1 MKKRWISLLLVLAL
15 VLAVWSV
22 CAVAADAQKAD
33 AAVGETAAAEPA
45 AEELTEE
52 EPTEEEAPA
61 EESPAAAEDT
71 EAADA
76 EAPAEDGEQNHIHAV
91 NREDGCEEPS
101 FVPLTVTGGK
111 LESGCYYLTDDL
123 ALEEPLCVPKNGAQV
138 TLCLNGH
145 TLSLADGVEG
155 CIIFLAVS
163 DEDAEPSVLTI
174 TDCNGADSSS
184 NYYIDETGALVFD
197 DGSYAWQ
204 EAYIAASEKNALAG
218 GRITGATAG
227 AISVGD
233 YNELYLTSVNIIDNA
248 GRYGAGVVVAEHASA
263 VLDSCVIAGNR
274 LTGEMKTSEKQILGG
289 GVYCAGTLELSGT
302 TSITGNRAQDAQNNL
317 WLDENAEVK
326 IGNLGLDKQA
336 KIGVSGAAEQTILT
350 GYADD
355 FSDNFTSDDLT
366 LTVSAVRENG
376 FTDLTLQEAVYTL
389 TLELGEDSE
398 PVTLE
403 AEQGKSLRELNVEAP
418 ERENMQFDGWH
429 TEDGGQVDAE
439 EPLHLTGDTTL
450 FARWTQDEPQSGEA
464 ALLTYD
470 PDAPITKQEAA
481 KTLYQMA
488 RQLGLDTEAGQDV
501 DLTQFEDADEISE
514 DAADAVRW
522 AYAADLLMEKDGKL
536 HVADELTRKELTRML
551 EDFLDQQAKQFG
563 ITWINGWEKNLNSLS
578 RLLF

>member
-289 GVYCAGTLELSGT
+289 GVYCAGTLELSGM

-366 LTVSAVRENG
+366 LIVSAVRENG

-418 ERENMQFDGWH
+418 ERENMQFDGWY

-488 RQLGLDTEAGQDV
+488 RQLGLDTEAGEDV

-551 EDFLDQQAKQFG
+551 EDFLDL
-563 ITWINGWEKNLNSLS
+563 I
-578 RLLF
+578 

>member
-33 AAVGETAAAEPA
+33 EAVGETAAAEPA

-289 GVYCAGTLELSGT
+289 GVYCAGTLELSGM

-366 LTVSAVRENG
+366 LIVSAVRENG

-418 ERENMQFDGWH
+418 ERENMQFDGWY

-551 EDFLDQQAKQFG
+551 EDFLDL
-563 ITWINGWEKNLNSLS
+563 I
-578 RLLF
+578 

>member
-15 VLAVWSV
+15 VLTVWSV
-22 CAVAADAQKAD
+22 CAVAADTQKAD
-33 AAVGETAAAEPA
+33 EPAEETAAAEPA
-45 AEELTEE
+45 AEETA
-52 EPTEEEAPA
+52 EEEAPA
-61 EESPAAAEDT
+61 EAPAEEPADTAEDA
-71 EAADA
+71 EAADE

-91 NREDGCEEPS
+91 NREDSCEEPS
-101 FVPLTVTGGK
+101 FAPLTVTGGK

-145 TLSLADGVEG
+145 TLRLADGAEG
-155 CIIFLAVS
+155 CILFVAVS

-174 TDCNGADSSS
+174 TDCNGANSSS
-184 NYYIDETGALVFD
+184 NYYVDEAGALIFD

-233 YNELYLTSVNIIDNA
+233 HNELCLTNVNIIDNA
-248 GRYGAGVVVAEHASA
+248 GRYGAGVVIAEHASA

-274 LTGEMKTSEKQILGG
+274 LTGEMKASEKQILGG

-317 WLDENAEVK
+317 WLDENAKIK
-326 IGNLGLDKQA
+326 IGDLGLDKQA
-336 KIGVSGAAEQTILT
+336 QIGVSGAAEQTILT

-355 FSDNFTSDDLT
+355 FSENFTSDDLT
-366 LTVSAVRENG
+366 LTVSAARKNG
-376 FTDLTLQEAVYTL
+376 FTELSLQEAVYTL
-389 TLELGEDSE
+389 TLDTGRDSE

-403 AEQGKSLRELNVEAP
+403 AEQGKSLREMNVDDP
-418 ERENMQFDGWH
+418 ERENVTFDGWY
-429 TEDGGQVDAE
+429 TEDGACIDADA
-439 EPLHLTGDTTL
+439 PLHLTGDTTL
-450 FARWTQDEPQSGEA
+450 YAQWTQAEPQSGED
-464 ALLTYD
+464 ALLIYD

-488 RQLGLDTEAGQDV
+488 RQLGLDTEAGQDI
-501 DLTQFEDADEISE
+501 DLTQFEDADEIGE
-514 DAADAVRW
+514 DAVDAVRW
-522 AYAADLLMEKDGKL
+522 AYAADLLSEKDGKL
-536 HVADELTRKELTRML
+536 HVTAELTQKELTRML
-551 EDFLDQQAKQFG
+551 EDFLD
-563 ITWINGWEKNLNSLS
+563 
-578 RLLF
+578 LLP

>member
-289 GVYCAGTLELSGT
+289 GVYCAGTLELSGM

-418 ERENMQFDGWH
+418 ERENMQFDGWY

-551 EDFLDQQAKQFG
+551 EDFLDL
-563 ITWINGWEKNLNSLS
+563 I
-578 RLLF
+578 

>member
-33 AAVGETAAAEPA
+33 ETAEETTAAEPA
-45 AEELTEE
+45 AEEPAAEE
-52 EPTEEEAPA
+52 VPAEEAPA
-61 EESPAAAEDT
+61 EEAVAAAEET

-76 EAPAEDGEQNHIHAV
+76 EAPAEDGKQNHIHAI
-91 NREDGCEEPS
+91 NREDSCEEPS
-101 FVPLTVTGGK
+101 FLPLTVTGGK

-145 TLSLADGVEG
+145 TLCLADGVEG
-155 CIIFLAVS
+155 CIIFVAVS

-233 YNELYLTSVNIIDNA
+233 HNELYLADVNIIDNA

-263 VLDSCVIAGNR
+263 VLDSCIIAGNR
-274 LTGEMKTSEKQILGG
+274 LTGEMKASEKQILGG

-302 TSITGNRAQDAQNNL
+302 TSITGNRAQDAQDNL
-317 WLDENAEVK
+317 WLDENAKVK
-326 IGNLGLDKQA
+326 IGDLGLDKQA
-336 KIGVSGAAEQTILT
+336 RIGVSGAAEQTILT

-355 FSDNFTSDDLT
+355 FSENFTSDDLT
-366 LTVSAVRENG
+366 LTIAAARKNG
-376 FTDLTLQEAVYTL
+376 FTELSLQEAVYTL
-389 TLELGEDSE
+389 TLDTGEDSE

-403 AEQGKSLRELNVEAP
+403 AEQGKSLHEMNVQDP
-418 ERENMQFDGWH
+418 ERDNMTFNGWY
-429 TEDGGQVDAE
+429 TEDGEQIDAE
-439 EPLHLTGDTTL
+439 APLYLTGDTTL
-450 FARWTQDEPQSGEA
+450 SARWTQVEAQSDEA
-464 ALLTYD
+464 ALLSYD

-488 RQLGLDTEAGQDV
+488 RQLGVDTEAGQEV
-501 DLTQFEDADEISE
+501 ELTQFEDADEIGE

-522 AYAADLLMEKDGKL
+522 AYAADLLTEKDGKL
-536 HVADELTRKELTRML
+536 HAADELTQKELTRML
-551 EDFLDQQAKQFG
+551 EDFLD
-563 ITWINGWEKNLNSLS
+563 
-578 RLLF
+578 LLP

>member
-22 CAVAADAQKAD
+22 CAVAADAQKSDETAE
-33 AAVGETAAAEPA
+33 ETAAAEPVEEA
-45 AEELTEE
+45 A
-52 EPTEEEAPA
+52 EEAPA
-61 EESPAAAEDT
+61 EEPAAPAE
-71 EAADA
+71 EAETAPEDA

-101 FVPLTVTGGK
+101 FAPLTVTGGK

-123 ALEEPLCVPKNGAQV
+123 SLEEPLCVPKNGAQV
-138 TLCLNGH
+138 TLCLNGY
-145 TLSLADGVEG
+145 TLRLADGVEG
-155 CIIFLAVS
+155 CIIFVAVS

-184 NYYIDETGALVFD
+184 NYYVDEAGALVFD

-204 EAYIAASEKNALAG
+204 EAYIAANEKNALAG

-233 YNELYLTSVNIIDNA
+233 HNELYLTNVNIIDNA

-274 LTGEMKTSEKQILGG
+274 LTGEMKASEKQILGG

-317 WLDENAEVK
+317 WLDETAEIK
-326 IGNLGLDKQA
+326 IGDLGLDKQA
-336 KIGVSGAAEQTILT
+336 QIGVSGTAEQTILT

-355 FSDNFTSDDLT
+355 FSENFISDDLT
-366 LTVSAVRENG
+366 LTVSAIRENG

-389 TLELGEDSE
+389 TLDLGEDSE

-403 AEQGKSLRELNVEAP
+403 AEQGKSLYEMNVQDP
-418 ERENMQFDGWH
+418 ERENMMFDGWY
-429 TEDGGQVDAE
+429 TEDGEQIDAE
-439 EPLHLTGDTTL
+439 APLQLTGDTTL
-450 FARWTQDEPQSGEA
+450 YAHWTQAGPESGETS
-464 ALLTYD
+464 LLTYD

-488 RQLGLDTEAGQDV
+488 RQLGLDTEAGQEV
-501 DLTQFEDADEISE
+501 DLTQFEDADEIDE

-522 AYAADLLMEKDGKL
+522 AYAADLLTEKDGKL
-536 HVADELTRKELTRML
+536 HVADELTQKELTRIL
-551 EDFLDQQAKQFG
+551 EDFLD
-563 ITWINGWEKNLNSLS
+563 
-578 RLLF
+578 LLP

>member
-45 AEELTEE
+45 AEELTDE

-418 ERENMQFDGWH
+418 ERENMQFDGWY

-551 EDFLDQQAKQFG
+551 EDFLDL
-563 ITWINGWEKNLNSLS
+563 I
-578 RLLF
+578 

>member
-1 MKKRWISLLLVLAL
+1 MRKRWISLLLVFAL

-33 AAVGETAAAEPA
+33 EAADETTDAEPA
-45 AEELTEE
+45 AEEPVAEE
-52 EPTEEEAPA
+52 TPAETASAPDEEAD
-61 EESPAAAEDT
+61 AASEDT
-71 EAADA
+71 
-76 EAPAEDGEQNHIHAV
+76 EAPAEDSEQNHIHAV
-91 NREDGCEEPS
+91 NREDSCEEPS
-101 FVPLTVTGGK
+101 FVALPVTGGT

-145 TLSLADGVEG
+145 TLRLADGVEG
-155 CIIFLAVS
+155 CILFVAVS
-163 DEDAEPSVLTI
+163 DEDAEPSVLTV

-184 NYYIDETGALVFD
+184 NYYVDETGALVFD
-197 DGSYAWQ
+197 NGSYAWQ

-355 FSDNFTSDDLT
+355 FSENFTSDDLT

-418 ERENMQFDGWH
+418 ERENMQFDGWY
-429 TEDGGQVDAE
+429 TEDGRQVDAE

-536 HVADELTRKELTRML
+536 HVTDELSQKELMRML
-551 EDFLDQQAKQFG
+551 EDFLDL
-563 ITWINGWEKNLNSLS
+563 I
-578 RLLF
+578 

>member
-33 AAVGETAAAEPA
+33 EAVEETAAAEPA
-45 AEELTEE
+45 TEESTEE

-61 EESPAAAEDT
+61 EESSAAAEDT

-418 ERENMQFDGWH
+418 ERENMQFDGWY

-450 FARWTQDEPQSGEA
+450 SARWTQDEPQSGEA

-551 EDFLDQQAKQFG
+551 EDFLDL
-563 ITWINGWEKNLNSLS
+563 I
-578 RLLF
+578 

>member
-45 AEELTEE
+45 AEESTEE

-233 YNELYLTSVNIIDNA
+233 YNELYLASVNIIDNA

-418 ERENMQFDGWH
+418 ERENMQFDGWY

-551 EDFLDQQAKQFG
+551 EDFLDL
-563 ITWINGWEKNLNSLS
+563 I
-578 RLLF
+578 

>member
-33 AAVGETAAAEPA
+33 EAVGETAAAEPA

-248 GRYGAGVVVAEHASA
+248 GRYGAGVVVAAHASA

-418 ERENMQFDGWH
+418 ERENMQFDGWY

-551 EDFLDQQAKQFG
+551 EDFLDL
-563 ITWINGWEKNLNSLS
+563 I
-578 RLLF
+578 

>member
-61 EESPAAAEDT
+61 EELPAAAEDT

-418 ERENMQFDGWH
+418 ERENMQFDGWY

-450 FARWTQDEPQSGEA
+450 FACWTQDEPQSGEA

-551 EDFLDQQAKQFG
+551 EDFLDL
-563 ITWINGWEKNLNSLS
+563 I
-578 RLLF
+578 

>member
-302 TSITGNRAQDAQNNL
+302 TSINGNRAQDAQNNL

-418 ERENMQFDGWH
+418 ERENMQFDGWY

-551 EDFLDQQAKQFG
+551 EDFLDL
-563 ITWINGWEKNLNSLS
+563 I
-578 RLLF
+578 

>member
-336 KIGVSGAAEQTILT
+336 KIGVSGAAEQTIIT

-418 ERENMQFDGWH
+418 ERENMQFDGWY

-551 EDFLDQQAKQFG
+551 EDFLDL
-563 ITWINGWEKNLNSLS
+563 I
-578 RLLF
+578 

>member
-33 AAVGETAAAEPA
+33 ETAEETTADETAA
-45 AEELTEE
+45 E

-61 EESPAAAEDT
+61 EETEPAEEA
-71 EAADA
+71 EAASTDA
-76 EAPAEDGEQNHIHAV
+76 EAPEADGEQNHIHAV

-101 FVPLTVTGGK
+101 FAPLTVTGGK

-123 ALEEPLCVPKNGAQV
+123 ALTEPLCVPKNGAQV

-145 TLSLADGVEG
+145 TLSLADGAEG
-155 CIIFLAVS
+155 CIVFLAVS
-163 DEDAEPSVLTI
+163 DEDAEPSVLTV
-174 TDCNGADSSS
+174 TDCNGAGSSS
-184 NYYIDETGALVFD
+184 NYYVDETGALVFD

-233 YNELYLTSVNIIDNA
+233 YNELYLTNVNVIDNE

-263 VLDSCVIAGNR
+263 VLDSCVVAGNR
-274 LTGEMKTSEKQILGG
+274 LTGEMKGSEKQILGG

-302 TSITGNRAQDAQNNL
+302 TNITGNRAQDAQNNL
-317 WLDENAEVK
+317 WLDETAAIK
-326 IGNLGLDKQA
+326 IGNLGLEKQA
-336 KIGVSGAAEQTILT
+336 RIGVSGAAEQTILT

-355 FSDNFTSDDLT
+355 FSESFTSDDLT
-366 LTVSAVRENG
+366 LTVSAARENG
-376 FTDLTLQEAVYTL
+376 FTELSLQEAVYTL
-389 TLELGEDSE
+389 TLEPGEDSE
-398 PVTLE
+398 PVTIE
-403 AEQGKSLRELNVEAP
+403 AEQGKSLHEMNVEDP
-418 ERENMQFDGWH
+418 EREGMSFDGWY
-429 TEDGGQVDAE
+429 TGDGEQIDAE
-439 EPLHLTGDTTL
+439 APLHLTGDTTL
-450 FARWTQDEPQSGEA
+450 YAHWTQTEPQSGEA

-488 RQLGLDTEAGQDV
+488 RQLGIDTEDGQEV
-501 DLTQFEDADEISE
+501 DLTQFEDADEIE
-514 DAADAVRW
+514 ADAEDAVRW
-522 AYAADLLMEKDGKL
+522 AYAADLLTEKDGRL
-536 HVADELTRKELTRML
+536 HITDELTQKELTRML
-551 EDFLDQQAKQFG
+551 EDFLDL
-563 ITWINGWEKNLNSLS
+563 I
-578 RLLF
+578 

>member
-33 AAVGETAAAEPA
+33 ETAEETTAAEPA
-45 AEELTEE
+45 AEEPAAEE
-52 EPTEEEAPA
+52 VPAEGTPA
-61 EESPAAAEDT
+61 EEPAAAAEDT

-76 EAPAEDGEQNHIHAV
+76 EAPADDGEPNHIHAV
-91 NREDGCEEPS
+91 NREDSCEEPS
-101 FVPLTVTGGK
+101 FLPLTVTGGK

-155 CIIFLAVS
+155 CIIFVAVS
-163 DEDAEPSVLTI
+163 DEGAEPSVLTI

-204 EAYIAASEKNALAG
+204 EAYIAANEKNALAG

-233 YNELYLTSVNIIDNA
+233 HNELYLADVNIIDNA

-263 VLDSCVIAGNR
+263 VLDSCIIAGNR
-274 LTGEMKTSEKQILGG
+274 LTGEMKASEKQILGG

-302 TSITGNRAQDAQNNL
+302 TIITGNRAQDAQDNL
-317 WLDENAEVK
+317 WLDENAKVK
-326 IGNLGLDKQA
+326 IGDLGLDKQA
-336 KIGVSGAAEQTILT
+336 RIGVSGAAEQTILT

-355 FSDNFTSDDLT
+355 FSENFTSDDLT
-366 LTVSAVRENG
+366 LTIAAARKNG
-376 FTDLTLQEAVYTL
+376 FTELSLQEAVYTL
-389 TLELGEDSE
+389 TLDTGEDSE

-403 AEQGKSLRELNVEAP
+403 AEQGKSLHEMNVQDP
-418 ERENMQFDGWH
+418 ERENMTFDGWY
-429 TEDGGQVDAE
+429 TEDGEQIDAE
-439 EPLHLTGDTTL
+439 APLYLTGDTTL
-450 FARWTQDEPQSGEA
+450 SARWTQAEPQSAEA
-464 ALLTYD
+464 ALLSYD

-481 KTLYQMA
+481 KMLYQMA
-488 RQLGLDTEAGQDV
+488 RQLGVDTEAGREV
-501 DLTQFEDADEISE
+501 ELTQFEDADEIEE

-522 AYAADLLMEKDGKL
+522 AYAADLLTEKDGKL
-536 HVADELTRKELTRML
+536 HAADELTQKELTRML
-551 EDFLDQQAKQFG
+551 EDFLD
-563 ITWINGWEKNLNSLS
+563 
-578 RLLF
+578 LLP

>member
-33 AAVGETAAAEPA
+33 ETAEETTAAEPA
-45 AEELTEE
+45 AEEPAAEE
-52 EPTEEEAPA
+52 VPAEEAPA
-61 EESPAAAEDT
+61 EEAPAEDPVAAAEET

-76 EAPAEDGEQNHIHAV
+76 EAPAEDSEQNHIHAV

-101 FVPLTVTGGK
+101 FAPLTVTGGK

-155 CIIFLAVS
+155 CIVFLAVS

-174 TDCNGADSSS
+174 TDCNGADSCS
-184 NYYIDETGALVFD
+184 NYYVDETGALVFD

-233 YNELYLTSVNIIDNA
+233 YNELYLTNVNIIDNA
-248 GRYGAGVVVAEHASA
+248 GRYGAGAVVAEHASA

-317 WLDENAEVK
+317 WLDENAEIK
-326 IGNLGLDKQA
+326 IGSLGLDKQA
-336 KIGVSGAAEQTILT
+336 KIGVSGAAEQTVLT

-389 TLELGEDSE
+389 TLDLGEDSE

-418 ERENMQFDGWH
+418 ERENMQFDGWY

-439 EPLHLTGDTTL
+439 APLHLTGDTTL
-450 FARWTQDEPQSGEA
+450 SARWTQDEAQSGEA

-501 DLTQFEDADEISE
+501 DLTQFEDADEIGE

-522 AYAADLLMEKDGKL
+522 AYAADLLTEKDGKL
-536 HVADELTRKELTRML
+536 HVTDELTQKELTRML
-551 EDFLDQQAKQFG
+551 EDFLDL
-563 ITWINGWEKNLNSLS
+563 I
-578 RLLF
+578 

>member
-33 AAVGETAAAEPA
+33 ETAEETTAAEPA
-45 AEELTEE
+45 AEEPAAEE
-52 EPTEEEAPA
+52 VPAEEAPA
-61 EESPAAAEDT
+61 EEAPAEDPVAAAEET

-76 EAPAEDGEQNHIHAV
+76 EAPAEDSEQNHIHAV

-101 FVPLTVTGGK
+101 FAPLTVTGGK

-155 CIIFLAVS
+155 CIVFLAVS

-184 NYYIDETGALVFD
+184 NYYVDETGALVFD

-233 YNELYLTSVNIIDNA
+233 YNELYLTNVNIIDNA
-248 GRYGAGVVVAEHASA
+248 GRYGAGAVVAEHASA

-317 WLDENAEVK
+317 WLDENAEIK
-326 IGNLGLDKQA
+326 IGSLGLDKQA
-336 KIGVSGAAEQTILT
+336 KIGVSGAAEQTVLT

-389 TLELGEDSE
+389 TLDLGEDSE

-418 ERENMQFDGWH
+418 ERENMQFDGWY

-439 EPLHLTGDTTL
+439 APLHLTGDTTL
-450 FARWTQDEPQSGEA
+450 SARWTQDEAQSGEA

-501 DLTQFEDADEISE
+501 DLTQFEDADEIGE

-522 AYAADLLMEKDGKL
+522 AYAADLLTEKDGKL
-536 HVADELTRKELTRML
+536 HVTDELTQKELTRML
-551 EDFLDQQAKQFG
+551 EDFLDL
-563 ITWINGWEKNLNSLS
+563 I
-578 RLLF
+578 

>member
-1 MKKRWISLLLVLAL
+1 MQKRWISLLLVLAL

-33 AAVGETAAAEPA
+33 EAAGEEAAAEEDTP
-45 AEELTEE
+45 AEE
-52 EPTEEEAPA
+52 PAAPA
-61 EESPAAAEDT
+61 EEADTASEAE
-71 EAADA
+71 
-76 EAPAEDGEQNHIHAV
+76 EAPAEDGEQNHIHAA
-91 NREDGCEEPS
+91 NREDSCEEPS
-101 FVPLTVTGGK
+101 FAPLTVTGGK

-145 TLSLADGVEG
+145 TLRLADGAEG
-155 CIIFLAVS
+155 CIIFVAVS
-163 DEDAEPSVLTI
+163 DKDAEPSVLTI

-184 NYYIDETGALVFD
+184 NYYVDEDGALVFD

-233 YNELYLTSVNIIDNA
+233 YNELYLTNVNIIDNA

-274 LTGEMKTSEKQILGG
+274 LTGEMKASEKQILGG
-289 GVYCAGTLELSGT
+289 GVYCA
-302 TSITGNRAQDAQNNL
+302 
-317 WLDENAEVK
+317 
-326 IGNLGLDKQA
+326 
-336 KIGVSGAAEQTILT
+336 SGAAEQTVLT

-355 FSDNFTSDDLT
+355 FSENFTSDDLT
-366 LTVSAVRENG
+366 LTISTARENG
-376 FTDLTLQEAVYTL
+376 FTELTLQEAVYTL
-389 TLELGEDSE
+389 TLDPGEGSE

-403 AEQGKSLRELNVEAP
+403 AEQGKSLHELNVQAP
-418 ERENMQFDGWH
+418 ERENMTFDGWY
-429 TEDGGQVDAE
+429 TEEGDCVDAE
-439 EPLHLTGDTTL
+439 APLHLTGDTTL
-450 FARWTQDEPQSGEA
+450 SARWTQAEPQSAEA

-488 RQLGLDTEAGQDV
+488 RQLGLDTEAGQEV

-522 AYAADLLMEKDGKL
+522 AYAADLLTEKDGKL

-551 EDFLDQQAKQFG
+551 EDFLDL
-563 ITWINGWEKNLNSLS
+563 I
-578 RLLF
+578 

>member
-1 MKKRWISLLLVLAL
+1 M
-15 VLAVWSV
+15 
-22 CAVAADAQKAD
+22 
-33 AAVGETAAAEPA
+33 
-45 AEELTEE
+45 
-52 EPTEEEAPA
+52 
-61 EESPAAAEDT
+61 
-71 EAADA
+71 
-76 EAPAEDGEQNHIHAV
+76 
-91 NREDGCEEPS
+91 
-101 FVPLTVTGGK
+101 
-111 LESGCYYLTDDL
+111 
-123 ALEEPLCVPKNGAQV
+123 
-138 TLCLNGH
+138 
-145 TLSLADGVEG
+145 
-155 CIIFLAVS
+155 S

-274 LTGEMKTSEKQILGG
+274 LTGKMKTSEKQILGG

-418 ERENMQFDGWH
+418 ERENMQFDGWY

-551 EDFLDQQAKQFG
+551 EDFLDL
-563 ITWINGWEKNLNSLS
+563 I
-578 RLLF
+578 

>member
-33 AAVGETAAAEPA
+33 AAVGETAAAVPA
-45 AEELTEE
+45 AEALTEE

-418 ERENMQFDGWH
+418 ERENMQFDGWY

-551 EDFLDQQAKQFG
+551 EDFLDL
-563 ITWINGWEKNLNSLS
+563 I
-578 RLLF
+578 

>member
-22 CAVAADAQKAD
+22 CAVAADAQKSDETAE
-33 AAVGETAAAEPA
+33 ETAAAEPVEEA
-45 AEELTEE
+45 A
-52 EPTEEEAPA
+52 EEAPA
-61 EESPAAAEDT
+61 EEPAAPAE
-71 EAADA
+71 EAETAPEDA

-101 FVPLTVTGGK
+101 FAPLTVTGGK

-174 TDCNGADSSS
+174 IDCNGADSSS

-336 KIGVSGAAEQTILT
+336 KIGVSGAAERTILT

-355 FSDNFTSDDLT
+355 FSNNFTSDDLT

-376 FTDLTLQEAVYTL
+376 FTDLTLQEAVYAL

-418 ERENMQFDGWH
+418 ERENMQFDGWY

-514 DAADAVRW
+514 DAADAIRW

-536 HVADELTRKELTRML
+536 HVTDELSQKELTRML
-551 EDFLDQQAKQFG
+551 EDFLDL
-563 ITWINGWEKNLNSLS
+563 I
-578 RLLF
+578 

>member
-22 CAVAADAQKAD
+22 CAVAADAQKSDETAE
-33 AAVGETAAAEPA
+33 ETAAAEPA
-45 AEELTEE
+45 EEAV
-52 EPTEEEAPA
+52 EEAPA
-61 EESPAAAEDT
+61 EEPAAPAEEVET
-71 EAADA
+71 APEDA

-101 FVPLTVTGGK
+101 FAPLTVTGGK

-123 ALEEPLCVPKNGAQV
+123 SLEEPLCVPKNGAQV
-138 TLCLNGH
+138 TLCLNGY
-145 TLSLADGVEG
+145 TLRLADGVEG
-155 CIIFLAVS
+155 CIIFVAVS

-184 NYYIDETGALVFD
+184 NYYVDEAGALVFD

-204 EAYIAASEKNALAG
+204 EAYIAANEKNALAG

-233 YNELYLTSVNIIDNA
+233 HNELYLTNVNIIDNA

-274 LTGEMKTSEKQILGG
+274 LTGEMKASEKQILGG

-317 WLDENAEVK
+317 WLDETAEIK
-326 IGNLGLDKQA
+326 IGDLGLDKQA
-336 KIGVSGAAEQTILT
+336 QIGVSGTAEQTILT

-355 FSDNFTSDDLT
+355 FSENFISDDLT
-366 LTVSAVRENG
+366 LTVSAIRENG

-389 TLELGEDSE
+389 TLDLGEDSE

-403 AEQGKSLRELNVEAP
+403 AEQGKSLYEMNVQDP
-418 ERENMQFDGWH
+418 ERENMMFDGWY
-429 TEDGGQVDAE
+429 TEDGEQIDAE
-439 EPLHLTGDTTL
+439 APLQLTGDTTL
-450 FARWTQDEPQSGEA
+450 YAHWTQAGPESGETS
-464 ALLTYD
+464 LLTYD

-488 RQLGLDTEAGQDV
+488 RQLGLDTEAGQEV
-501 DLTQFEDADEISE
+501 DLTQFEDADEIDE

-522 AYAADLLMEKDGKL
+522 AYAADLLTEKDGKL
-536 HVADELTRKELTRML
+536 HVADELTQKELTRIL
-551 EDFLDQQAKQFG
+551 EDFLD
-563 ITWINGWEKNLNSLS
+563 
-578 RLLF
+578 LLP

>member
-376 FTDLTLQEAVYTL
+376 FTDLKLQEAVYAL

-418 ERENMQFDGWH
+418 ERENMQFDGWY

-551 EDFLDQQAKQFG
+551 EDFLDL
-563 ITWINGWEKNLNSLS
+563 I
-578 RLLF
+578 

>member
-33 AAVGETAAAEPA
+33 AAVEETAAAEPA
-45 AEELTEE
+45 AEESTEE

-61 EESPAAAEDT
+61 EESSAAAEDT

-355 FSDNFTSDDLT
+355 FSENFTSDDLT

-418 ERENMQFDGWH
+418 ERENMQFDGWY

-536 HVADELTRKELTRML
+536 HVTDGLSQKELTRML
-551 EDFLDQQAKQFG
+551 EDFLDL
-563 ITWINGWEKNLNSLS
+563 I
-578 RLLF
+578 

>member
-33 AAVGETAAAEPA
+33 EAVEETAAAEPA
-45 AEELTEE
+45 AEESTEE

-61 EESPAAAEDT
+61 EASSAAAEDT
-71 EAADA
+71 EADA

-355 FSDNFTSDDLT
+355 FSENFTSDDLT

-376 FTDLTLQEAVYTL
+376 FTDLKLQEAVYAL

-418 ERENMQFDGWH
+418 ERENMQFDGWY

-536 HVADELTRKELTRML
+536 HVTDELSQKELTRML
-551 EDFLDQQAKQFG
+551 EDFLDL
-563 ITWINGWEKNLNSLS
+563 I
-578 RLLF
+578 

>member
-145 TLSLADGVEG
+145 TLSLAAGVEG

-289 GVYCAGTLELSGT
+289 GVYCAGTLELSGM

-418 ERENMQFDGWH
+418 ERENMQFDGWY

-551 EDFLDQQAKQFG
+551 EDFLDL
-563 ITWINGWEKNLNSLS
+563 I
-578 RLLF
+578 

>member
-33 AAVGETAAAEPA
+33 EAVEETAAAEPA
-45 AEELTEE
+45 AEESTEE

-61 EESPAAAEDT
+61 EESSAAAEDT

-355 FSDNFTSDDLT
+355 FSENFTSDDLT

-376 FTDLTLQEAVYTL
+376 FTDLTLQEAVYAL

-418 ERENMQFDGWH
+418 ERENMQFDGWY

-439 EPLHLTGDTTL
+439 APLHLTGDTTL
-450 FARWTQDEPQSGEA
+450 SARWTQDEPQSGEA

-470 PDAPITKQEAA
+470 PDAPLTKQEAA

-536 HVADELTRKELTRML
+536 HVTDELSQKELTRML
-551 EDFLDQQAKQFG
+551 EDFLDL
-563 ITWINGWEKNLNSLS
+563 I
-578 RLLF
+578 